1 MSEVVVVAIVRPKPG
16 FEAQVEEA
24 FLGLVA
30 PTHAEDGCLLY
41 ALHRDRNAPGRLV
54 FVERWSSPEA
64 LQAHAGSEHLAAN
77 AERVADLLEAPVEVM
92 VLDALP
98 GGDPAKGVL

>member
-16 FEAQVEEA
+16 CEAQVEEG

-30 PTHAEDGCLLY
+30 PTHAEDGCELY

-54 FVERWSSPEA
+54 FVEKWSSLEL
-64 LQAHAGSEHLAAN
+64 LQAHAASAHLAAN
-77 AERVADLLEAPVEVM
+77 AERMADLLESPVEVM

>member
-1 MSEVVVVAIVRPKPG
+1 MAEVVVVAVITARPG
-16 FEAQVEEA
+16 HEAEVEEA
-24 FLGLVA
+24 FRAQIA

-41 ALHRDRNAPGRLV
+41 ALHRDRDVPGRLV

-64 LQAHAGSEHLAAN
+64 LAAHAGSAHLRTCAARVEGLLAA
-77 AERVADLLEAPVEVM
+77 PPEVM

-98 GGDPAKGVL
+98 DGDPALGAL

>member
-1 MSEVVVVAIVRPKPG
+1 VSEVVVVAIVRPRPG
-16 FEAQVEEA
+16 FEARVEEA

-30 PTHAEDGCLLY
+30 PTHAEDGCELY

-54 FVERWSSPEA
+54 FVERWSSLAA

-77 AERVADLLEAPVEVM
+77 AERVADMLESPVEVM
-92 VLDALP
+92 VLDPLP
-98 GGDPAKGVL
+98 GGDPVKGVL